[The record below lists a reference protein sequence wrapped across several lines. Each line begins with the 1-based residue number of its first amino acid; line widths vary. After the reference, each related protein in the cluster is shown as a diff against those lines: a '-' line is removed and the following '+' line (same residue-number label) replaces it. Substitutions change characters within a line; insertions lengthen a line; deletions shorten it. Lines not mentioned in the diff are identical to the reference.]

1 MLIQDFVQVKA
12 PYAMVRDRLLKPT
25 PRWLTDGAT
34 AAYAEGERLFLT
46 VSATALAAEAH
57 HARRTMVSLSRR
69 AWTHFEPIHAIVY
82 FAPESRER
90 YEGVGLRGGWMG
102 YFASRSAPMGAV
114 SPEVVTAVFHNFQ
127 PAMVRRAIP
136 DAWHYS
142 SPERVIA
149 ARLDAVDAALRRL
162 WGDDTDSLAVAEA
175 ADLAL
180 QATAHLRADGRALYA
195 GHAGLP
201 VPSQRHLALWH
212 ACTLLREHRFDGH
225 VAALTVQGL
234 DGLEA
239 LITSR
244 SAGKGLDAATLRSF
258 RGWSEDEW
266 QQGEQRLRDRGLVDD
281 AGALTA
287 AGQTVRTE
295 VEEMT
300 DALAAEPWTQLEEP
314 RRERLFTL
322 LRGLG
327 QSLQGPGGLVYPN
340 PIGVSP
346 PTPV

>member
-1 MLIQDFVQVKA
+1 MHSQLSPSHRGQPGA
-12 PYAMVRDRLLKPT
+12 RHSRLSRPYSR
-25 PRWLTDGAT
+25 
-34 AAYAEGERLFLT
+34 AA
-46 VSATALAAEAH
+46 SAAGDHVILCPEYGTRPLAAEAH
-57 HARRTMVSLSRR
+57 HARRIMVSLSRR

-201 VPSQRHLALWH
+201 VPSQRHLALSS
-212 ACTLLREHRFDGH
+212 ASTGS
-225 VAALTVQGL
+225 TV
-234 DGLEA
+234 
-239 LITSR
+239 TSPR
-244 SAGKGLDAATLRSF
+244 SPCRAS
-258 RGWSEDEW
+258 
-266 QQGEQRLRDRGLVDD
+266 
-281 AGALTA
+281 TA
-287 AGQTVRTE
+287 WKR
-295 VEEMT
+295 
-300 DALAAEPWTQLEEP
+300 
-314 RRERLFTL
+314 
-322 LRGLG
+322 
-327 QSLQGPGGLVYPN
+327 
-340 PIGVSP
+340 
-346 PTPV
+346 